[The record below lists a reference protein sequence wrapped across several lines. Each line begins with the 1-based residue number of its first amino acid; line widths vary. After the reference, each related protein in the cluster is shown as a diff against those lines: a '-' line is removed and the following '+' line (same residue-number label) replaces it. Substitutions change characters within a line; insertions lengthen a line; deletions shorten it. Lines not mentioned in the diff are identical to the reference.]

1 MDGLDPFLTE
11 LPGDVGGEDDP
22 DAVSLSD
29 LISAGQ
35 GLATTW
41 TGALTGVWRRAEE
54 RVNDELGLSAS
65 RRGEQGEVRS
75 VPTDDEPRRP
85 EIGIPDVPAEIAK
98 AVNTDLVETLV
109 EETGAVAAGE
119 GVHFR
124 EKEGTPSSSPKQAS
138 STLVGIKTKG
148 TSGRASSIKG
158 ASEGYLRGIASGE
171 CSPAV
176 RESRGSKSEDHISV
190 EHGQLDE
197 RVTLDAQS
205 SSVHASSTNG
215 QGPLLPNATADF
227 ALLLAAR
234 EAQVEKLGAEL
245 AASISREEELRERL
259 QTDAGLGAADVDAR
273 EALLAERDATIAEL
287 MEEGEV
293 LSRKQLGLEQ
303 HIKKLRKELDGETEK
318 TEILLASLEKSESA
332 RQAAECLVETLRAEA
347 ADLIEVSGSAE
358 AMASESKRLA
368 VERAEQHQDLALQLA
383 AGEDR
388 ERALA
393 LALHQAQAEVAA
405 LDAASAIRE
414 DGLMARV
421 RALDGEVRHLR
432 EELECARQLVERQ
445 GADSESGRRVSSNSE
460 TEVGPGMQS
469 NSVGD
474 LAKQVKA
481 LQAAAAV
488 SRSSWAQMERGLQAR
503 VAEAERAR
511 DEATGAVMSS
521 EEERRAM
528 HAYLATARHDLGV
541 AQGRLISLE
550 ASLHDAQRRADDAES
565 AQRATEAKLHEA
577 QSDARIASSRV
588 ADLESRADASS
599 ASLREAKVRLEAVV
613 DENRTLEKLVAG
625 LEHSLEGSGHD
636 NADVFLRKD
645 RRGARF
651 TSEDVEVL
659 ALRASRL
666 EIQCGDLRRE
676 LAEARPAVRSL
687 ARLESQLAICRADLE
702 QAEARVTYSLEMVG
716 ERQEALDDAL
726 AELAD
731 VKKIYKEHLEALCPS
746 S

>member
-85 EIGIPDVPAEIAK
+85 EIGTPDVPAEIAN
-98 AVNTDLVETLV
+98 AVNTYVVETLV
-109 EETGAVAAGE
+109 EETGAVAAVE

-124 EKEGTPSSSPKQAS
+124 ENEDTPPSSPKQAS

-148 TSGRASSIKG
+148 ISGRASSIIG
-158 ASEGYLRGIASGE
+158 ASEGYL
-171 CSPAV
+171 
-176 RESRGSKSEDHISV
+176 SEDNISV
-190 EHGQLDE
+190 EQGQLDE

-205 SSVHASSTNG
+205 SSVHALSAIG
-215 QGPLLPNATADF
+215 QGPLLPNTTADF

-259 QTDAGLGAADVDAR
+259 QIDAGRGAADVDAR

-393 LALHQAQAEVAA
+393 SALHQAQAEVAA
-405 LDAASAIRE
+405 LDAASASRE

-481 LQAAAAV
+481 LQEAAAV
-488 SRSSWAQMERGLQAR
+488 SRSSWAHMERGLQAR

-528 HAYLATARHDLGV
+528 HVSLATARHDLGI

-577 QSDARIASSRV
+577 QSDARVASSRV

-599 ASLREAKVRLEAVV
+599 ASLREAMVRLEAVV
-613 DENRTLEKLVAG
+613 NENRTLEKLVAG

-636 NADVFLRKD
+636 NTDVFLRED

-716 ERQEALDDAL
+716 ERQEALDDAR